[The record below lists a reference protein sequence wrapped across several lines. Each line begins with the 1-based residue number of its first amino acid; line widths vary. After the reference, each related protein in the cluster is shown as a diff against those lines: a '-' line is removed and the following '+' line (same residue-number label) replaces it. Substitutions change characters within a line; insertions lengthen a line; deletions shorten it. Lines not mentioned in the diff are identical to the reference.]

1 MLGDP
6 LRNAA
11 VPRGFE
17 RHSHVGWRRQDWLAD
32 DAVSCE
38 PVSAANSLLTGKLTG
53 NFAKSGRPPRF
64 SCLMSARI
72 QWLPAEFG
80 NYLVHQLDN
89 CPEFPTQLNREFP
102 NAYQG
107 IFFEEQGILI
117 EGAAKPGEP
126 QTPGVAASKLV
137 YSLTAQI
144 GPLSGAKR
152 TLLGERVMSAP
163 DPKRTLTGL
172 KSRARV
178 RT

>member
-1 MLGDP
+1 MSRKF
-6 LRNAA
+6 LRARPA
-11 VPRGFE
+11 VQRP
-17 RHSHVGWRRQDWLAD
+17 DWLAD

-38 PVSAANSLLTGKLTG
+38 PVSAANSLLTAKLTG

-72 QWLPAEFG
+72 QWLPA
-80 NYLVHQLDN
+80 
-89 CPEFPTQLNREFP
+89 EFPTQLNREFP

-137 YSLTAQI
+137 HSLTAQI

-163 DPKRTLTGL
+163 DAVDGAHSAASKCYRLVASKPERFKE
-172 KSRARV
+172 V
-178 RT
+178 RPGNDDGV

>member
-1 MLGDP
+1 M
-6 LRNAA
+6 N
-11 VPRGFE
+11 
-17 RHSHVGWRRQDWLAD
+17 
-32 DAVSCE
+32 
-38 PVSAANSLLTGKLTG
+38 
-53 NFAKSGRPPRF
+53 
-64 SCLMSARI
+64 ARI
-72 QWLPAEFG
+72 QWLPAES
-80 NYLVHQLDN
+80 
-89 CPEFPTQLNREFP
+89 PTQLNREFP

-163 DPKRTLTGL
+163 DAVDGAHSAASKCYRLVASKPERFKE
-172 KSRARV
+172 V
-178 RT
+178 RPGNDDGV